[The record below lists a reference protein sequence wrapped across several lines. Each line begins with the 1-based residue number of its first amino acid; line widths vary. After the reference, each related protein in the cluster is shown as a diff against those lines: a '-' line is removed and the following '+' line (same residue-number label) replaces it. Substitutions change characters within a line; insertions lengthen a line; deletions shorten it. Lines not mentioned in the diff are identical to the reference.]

1 MKYQTFLISIFTS
14 AFLCACV
21 NVDEQ
26 TSEKPSVYWKA
37 PTDAIPEKPIVVEN
51 IKTDKI
57 LTENSSENNSQ
68 KNAQQQKFV
77 RSTDKIEAGVA
88 LNLPDLI
95 DIALENSPSTRIY
108 WFQAKSYAASVGK
121 ANSAYY
127 PQVSVSA
134 NVYRSRVKP
143 SLAYGGAFA
152 NVGKYYETGFGPSAE
167 INWLLCD
174 FGKRSA
180 NVESARQALY
190 AANFEYNQAIQDVVL
205 NVNLAFCNF
214 VEANGNVEA
223 AKLNI
228 QDAQTAYKSAQERLN
243 SGVGNKPDMLNSL
256 ANLRN
261 AEFALQ
267 KALASVET
275 ARANLANV
283 LGIKVSDKLN
293 IDVSVTSYALP
304 PTASQKIDDLVAQA
318 MRSRQDLLASYA
330 QLKKA
335 EFDVKA
341 AKRDFLPQI
350 SASASASLTDYSRSG
365 RNTQSEL
372 QAGLGISWSIFEGFT
387 RKYELIS
394 AKMQER
400 ATAQTLKQNQIK
412 IMSDIWSAYYL
423 YRSAQKQVASARAA
437 VDANMEAYQATKV
450 GYENGV
456 NSINDFLNA
465 QTRLASARQQQVSAE
480 STQASAIARLAHAT
494 GALSVNSEQLGILPE
509 IKK

>member
-1 MKYQTFLISIFTS
+1 MKNKTFLIPIFALS
-14 AFLCACV
+14 FLGGCV

-26 TSEKPSVYWKA
+26 TAEKPNVYWNA
-37 PTDAIPEKPIVVEN
+37 PSDAIPETPIETDN

-57 LTENSSENNSQ
+57 LNSQ
-68 KNAQQQKFV
+68 NSAKAKNEDKKFV
-77 RSTDKIEAGVA
+77 RATDKIQAGVV
-88 LNLPDLI
+88 LNLTDLI
-95 DIALENSPSTRIY
+95 DIALENNPTTRIY

-143 SLAYGGAFA
+143 SLAYGGSFA
-152 NVGKYYETGFGPSAE
+152 SIGKYYETGFGPSAE

-180 NVESARQALY
+180 SVESARQALY

-205 NVNLAFCNF
+205 NVNLAYCNF
-214 VEANGNVEA
+214 VEANGNVA
-223 AKLNI
+223 SARLNI
-228 QDAQTAYKSAQERLN
+228 EDAQTAYKSAQERLG
-243 SGVGNKPDMLNSL
+243 SGVGNKQDMLNSL

-267 KALASVET
+267 QALAGVET
-275 ARANLANV
+275 ARASLANAMGV
-283 LGIKVSDKLN
+283 KVSEKLN
-293 IDVSVTSYALP
+293 VDVSVKSYALP
-304 PTASQKIDDLVAQA
+304 PSTSQKIDELIAKA

-335 EFDVKA
+335 EYDIKV

-350 SASASASLTDYSRSG
+350 SASAGASLTDYSRSG

-400 ATAQTLKQNQIK
+400 AAAQTLKQNQIK

-423 YRSAQKQVASARAA
+423 FQSSKKQVESARAA
-437 VDANMEAYQATKV
+437 VEANLEAYNATKV

-480 STQASAIARLAHAT
+480 SAQASAVARLAHAT
-494 GALSVNSEQLGILPE
+494 GALSINSEQLGILPE